1 MDAEEWDTRYR
12 TSELIWTA
20 EPNRFV
26 VEVLEGTTPGAG
38 VDLACGEGRNAVWL
52 AEQGWTMTG
61 ADFSG
66 EALAKAA
73 ALSGARGV
81 DVTLVQADAVTW
93 TPPAGQD
100 LVLVAYLHLP
110 APARAAA
117 LSQAV
122 DACRSGGQ
130 VVVVGHARANLE
142 GGYGGPQDPAIL
154 LEPHAVAAD
163 LRAAGAEV
171 LRAEDVERPVSTD
184 DGPRTAIDTL
194 VLARRP

>member
-1 MDAEEWDTRYR
+1 MDAEDWDARYR

-26 VEVLEGTTPGAG
+26 VEVLEGVTPGTG

-52 AEQGWTMTG
+52 AEQGWTMTA

-81 DVTLVQADAVTW
+81 VIALVQADAVTW
-93 TPPAGQD
+93 SPPPGQD

-110 APARAAA
+110 GDEQRAA
-117 LSQAV
+117 LGHAV
-122 DACRSGGQ
+122 GACRPGGQ
-130 VVVVGHARANLE
+130 VLVVGHARANLE
-142 GGYGGPQDPAIL
+142 GGYGGPQDPAVL
-154 LEPHAVAAD
+154 LEPDEVAAD

-171 LRAEDVERPVSTD
+171 LRAEHVERPVSTD

-194 VLARRP
+194 VVARKA